1 MSSDAVRLCIGVALV
16 PFLTGFWGFTLM
28 TVRHFFAYLG
38 DWWHFGCAG
47 LLTISVA
54 IVVWLLTWRTR
65 VEWTSRRTRL
75 TALLALLAIGG
86 VIISMCTMP
95 SFWDSGS
102 AVVFFSS
109 FSLWFAGTAFVW
121 RSTQT
126 GAAWRVD
133 GAAFPDDS
141 VEPRCPACSYS
152 LVGLRE
158 VRCPECGWS
167 STVDQIVAN
176 TLREQY
182 DMLHGV

>member
-1 MSSDAVRLCIGVALV
+1 MSSDAVRLCIGLALV
-16 PFLTGFWGFTLM
+16 PFLAGLWGFTAL
-28 TVRHFFAYLG
+28 TVRHFFGYLG
-38 DWWHFGCAG
+38 DPWVFLCSGT
-47 LLTISVA
+47 LTILVA
-54 IVVWLLTWRTR
+54 VVAWLLTWHTR
-65 VEWTSRRTRL
+65 VEWTSRRKSI
-75 TALLALLAIGG
+75 TALLALLAISG
-86 VIISMCTMP
+86 VYISEAVP
-95 SFWDSGS
+95 RVFIDSLSWGIL
-102 AVVFFSS
+102 FSS

-126 GAAWRVD
+126 GAARRVD
-133 GAAFPDDS
+133 DAGGLDDS